1 VRWETKRPFDGQL
14 CHKYV
19 CQKLLKLNKP
29 SSSYGIKIGVFFMPH
44 NVLRVIMVMVVNVAA
59 DPSLSILRLMYV
71 RECEMLIMLAT
82 FW

>member
-1 VRWETKRPFDGQL
+1 
-14 CHKYV
+14 
-19 CQKLLKLNKP
+19 
-29 SSSYGIKIGVFFMPH
+29 MPH